1 MTYVEAQMLLC
12 THCMYKIP
20 LIETA
25 HTIMMMHIIIVPIA
39 ILALYLQ
46 INCMHTLMEKCHSYV
61 ISYRMLLQS

>member
-1 MTYVEAQMLLC
+1 MLLR

-25 HTIMMMHIIIVPIA
+25 HTIMMMHIIIIIIVPIT
-39 ILALYLQ
+39 ILALPLQ
-46 INCMHTLMEKCHSYV
+46 INCMFTLMEKCHSYV